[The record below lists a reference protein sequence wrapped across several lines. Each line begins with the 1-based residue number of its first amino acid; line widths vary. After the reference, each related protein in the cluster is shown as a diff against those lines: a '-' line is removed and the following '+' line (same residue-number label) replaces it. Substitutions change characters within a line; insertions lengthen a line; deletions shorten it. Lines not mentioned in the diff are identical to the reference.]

1 MNKKNMDENIPVN
14 EEKDNSA
21 EDINI
26 ESENEEKINETGEE
40 ERNEEISKKDENKL
54 KKENRILKEEL
65 KNIASAADEIEDKYK
80 RVCAEY
86 DNYRKR
92 TAKERETVY
101 SEAYT
106 DALRDILPVLDN
118 LERALAFSS
127 VSEQNDKLTE
137 GVKMTVNQFI
147 DLLKRMGVESVG
159 KIGDKFDPNLH
170 NAVMHEENEEL
181 NENEITEVFQK
192 GYKIGDRVIRYAM
205 VKTVN

>member
-1 MNKKNMDENIPVN
+1 MEENIPVN

-101 SEAYT
+101 SDAYT

>member
-1 MNKKNMDENIPVN
+1 MNKKNMEENIPVN

-101 SEAYT
+101 SDAYT